1 MPFIKLYK
9 KDKITGVYTYG
20 HTKMKFAKYEFLSI
34 HNLVLTQALNLMQKI
49 KLGIAP
55 ESIIQLFEINTDPYS
70 ITDISLYDH
79 QIRRLNRLNINNNN
93 VIEGVIEV
101 CQNFAAAA
109 LLPDYRYIGKVFT
122 PVI

>member
-1 MPFIKLYK
+1 MSFTKLYK

-34 HNLVLTQALNLMQKI
+34 HDLVLTQALNLMQKI

-70 ITDISLYDH
+70 ITNH

-93 VIEGVIEV
+93 VIKRSVDAI
-101 CQNFAAAA
+101 NFFVRQQAGLKYVKT
-109 LLPDYRYIGKVFT
+109 LLRL
-122 PVI
+122 